1 MSTQPK
7 YDFLLIGNSTAAVGA
22 VEAIRSLDKTSTIG
36 IIAHETEHTY
46 SRPLITYY
54 VSGKVTEENTYYRPL
69 DFYVLNNVDVI
80 LGKQVI
86 QVNDKDSTVT
96 LDDGAVVG
104 YSKLLLAAGG
114 GPIKP
119 PVPGLDRPGV
129 FYMNTMEDAKRAK
142 GWLSHTQKTVVIG
155 GGLTGLKTA
164 EALAYMGHDVT
175 VIEMADRVLAMN
187 LDPTA
192 SGLVRKA
199 MEGHGV
205 EILTGVQLTGIEGS
219 EDSNDVASVV
229 LNTGEQIA
237 CETVFMTVG
246 VKPRTEIVKGS
257 DVKINRGI
265 LVNRFME
272 TNVQGVYAAGDIAEA
287 YDPLT
292 GSNRV
297 LPILP
302 NAYIG
307 GRVAGLNML
316 GKETT
321 YNIGMSVN
329 SVSFFGE
336 PFMSAGLA
344 TQPEEEDYKVY
355 TSLDGANYRR
365 IVVKDGKL
373 MGLIVTG
380 DVERAGLMTGM
391 MRACIPVDDM
401 IDKLLQGHLGLIDM
415 PKKMVM
421 DRLQGAG
428 RDWA

>member
-1 MSTQPK
+1 MSMQPK

-22 VEAIRSLDKTSTIG
+22 VEAIRSLDKTSSIG

-69 DFYVLNNVDVI
+69 CFYETYNVDVI
-80 LGKQVI
+80 LGKQVVL
-86 QVNDKDSTVT
+86 VNNRDHTVT
-96 LDDGAVVG
+96 LDDGSVVE

-164 EALAYMGHDVT
+164 EAMAYMGHDVT
-175 VIEMADRVLAMN
+175 VVEMADRVLAMN
-187 LDPTA
+187 LDPIA
-192 SGLVRKA
+192 SGLVREA
-199 MEGHGV
+199 MERHGV
-205 EILTGVQLTGIEGS
+205 EILTGVQVTGIEGS

-229 LNTGEQIA
+229 LNTGEHIA

-246 VKPRTEIVKGS
+246 VKPRTEIAQGS
-257 DVKINRGI
+257 EIKINRGI
-265 LVNRFME
+265 LVDRFME
-272 TNVQGVYAAGDIAEA
+272 TNVPGIYAAGDIAEA

-307 GRVAGLNML
+307 GRVAGLNMT

-344 TQPEEEDYKVY
+344 TQPEEDGYKIFI
-355 TSLDGANYRR
+355 SLEKSNYRR
-365 IVVKDGKL
+365 IVVKDNKL

-391 MRACIPVDDM
+391 MRSGIPVNDM
-401 IDKLLQGHLGLIDM
+401 IDKLLHGHLGLIDM
-415 PKKMVM
+415 PKEMVM
-421 DRLQGAG
+421 DRLQGSG
-428 RDWA
+428 RNWA